1 MATVAELC
9 YWAEIQI
16 QSRGQIT
23 AIFHNPKNKQIK
35 YSRRKEPKDN
45 VHATYSCI
53 FSVINHKCTC
63 PTIRLKPRH

>member
-9 YWAEIQI
+9 YWAKIQI

-23 AIFHNPKNKQIK
+23 TIFHNPKNKQIK

-53 FSVINHKCTC
+53 F
-63 PTIRLKPRH
+63 